1 MAFLVLT
8 PPPRTPLSLSESKS
22 AAATSQVHGED
33 YFVPAATPETDVT
46 TATGPPGTALT
57 IQSKEGFQM
66 GGPDL
71 EGTLKV
77 TGAKAA
83 FLLPRGDLAE
93 SGAVVTGLT
102 LQAARKF
109 PQHRLYIQ
117 RLVKTFTRVY
127 ICAACT
133 YFTS

>member
-1 MAFLVLT
+1 M
-8 PPPRTPLSLSESKS
+8 SKS
-22 AAATSQVHGED
+22 AAATSQVHSED
-33 YFVPAATPETDVT
+33 YLVPAATPETDVT

-93 SGAVVTGLT
+93 SRVVVTGLA

-109 PQHRLYIQ
+109 LRHSLCVQC
-117 RLVKTFTRVY
+117 LVKRFTRIY

-133 YFTS
+133 YFAS